1 MFYLQNTGTCAD
13 DWGSGVDT
21 LMTKEFRPFVPAESR
36 EPEMTFKAVASGVFL
51 AAVFGAANAYL
62 AMRAGQ
68 TIATTIPA
76 AVIAIALFRLPFFRG
91 GVLEQN
97 VSRTAAS
104 VGEALVAGAAFTIPA
119 FLLTSGPIWSGFRG
133 HYWESTLML
142 LAGGLL
148 GVFFII
154 VLRRPLCVDA
164 DLPFPEATACAEIV
178 KAGQHGT
185 TEAPRFVF
193 GSLGIAAALQFL
205 TNSLGFQIFRD
216 TATGFLQFPR
226 AVISHFGPNKVPIGK
241 VAHAGGMPYAT
252 PLASPAMM
260 GIGYIIGPR
269 LAAINF
275 SGTVIAWWVLIPLA
289 LFFDPDL
296 QQRLSLPGGG
306 AAPWDV
312 LSTTVWYNVV
322 RPVAVGTMLVS
333 AVYTLYT
340 MRESLLASVR
350 GALATHRHGATQ
362 AAPNRLDVDIPLF
375 WIVISVVGL
384 VIPIGVI
391 YYHFTG
397 RLGASILLAMA
408 MTLIGFML
416 AAIGGY
422 LVGLIGSSNQPVSGL
437 TISALVVAALLLVAI
452 GVRGASGVAAVLG
465 VASVVCIA
473 CSTAGSLIQ
482 DLKAGYLLGGTPW
495 KMQVAEI
502 ISVSVVAFL
511 LMLPIMALNQTYHIG
526 SRELPA
532 PQAGLMALLAQGI
545 VGGQMAWGLVLMGCL
560 FGIALIM
567 IDAPAPMLIAVGM
580 YLPFETTSAIF
591 VGGMLKWMADR
602 VAARRKL
609 SAAGKET
616 FEQRGTL
623 LASGFIAGEALMAI
637 VLSVVFILA
646 EQFKYENF
654 SFTKLFAHTEELSF
668 FGQWG
673 GWLSLVVF
681 GLCAYILVRGP
692 FAKGLPE

>member
-1 MFYLQNTGTCAD
+1 
-13 DWGSGVDT
+13 
-21 LMTKEFRPFVPAESR
+21 MTKEFKPYVPAESR
-36 EPEMTFKAVASGVFL
+36 EPEMTLKAVASGVFL

-119 FLLTSGPIWSGFRG
+119 FLLTTGPIWPDFRS

-142 LAGGLL
+142 VAGGLL

-193 GSLGIAAALQFL
+193 GSLGIAAALQFF

-216 TATGFLQFPR
+216 TATGFVEFPK
-226 AVISHFGPNKVPIGK
+226 AVISHFGPNKAPIGR
-241 VAHAGGMPYAT
+241 VTHTGGMPYAT

-296 QQRLSLPGGG
+296 PRRLNMPGGG
-306 AAPWDV
+306 AVPWDV

-340 MRESLLASVR
+340 MRESLLASIR
-350 GALATHRHGATQ
+350 GALATHRRGTVE
-362 AAPNRLDVDIPLF
+362 AAPNRLDTDIPLF
-375 WIVISVVGL
+375 WILISSAALIV
-384 VIPIGVI
+384 PIGVL

-408 MTLIGFML
+408 MALLGFVL
-416 AAIGGY
+416 ASIGGY

-452 GVRGASGVAAVLG
+452 GLRGAAGVAAVLG

-560 FGIALIM
+560 FGITLIM
-567 IDAPAPMLIAVGM
+567 VDAPAPMLIAVGM

-591 VGGMLKWMADR
+591 VGGMLKWAADK

-609 SAAGKET
+609 SAAGKEI

-637 VLSVVFILA
+637 VLSVVFIVA

-654 SFTKLFAHTEELSF
+654 SFTKLLAHTEELSF
-668 FGQWG
+668 FGAWS
-673 GWLSLVVF
+673 GWLSLIVF
-681 GLCAYILVRGP
+681 AVCAYILVRGP
-692 FAKGLPE
+692 FRKGLPE

>member
-1 MFYLQNTGTCAD
+1 
-13 DWGSGVDT
+13 
-21 LMTKEFRPFVPAESR
+21 MTKEFRPFVPAESR
-36 EPEMTFKAVASGVFL
+36 DAEMTFKAVASGVFL

-119 FLLTSGPIWSGFRG
+119 FLLTTGPIWSGFRG

-193 GSLGIAAALQFL
+193 GSLGIAAVLQFF
-205 TNSLGFQIFRD
+205 TNNLGFQIFRD

-226 AVISHFGPNKVPIGK
+226 AVISHFGPNKVPIGR
-241 VAHAGGMPYAT
+241 VTHAGGMPYAT

-296 QQRLSLPGGG
+296 PQRLGMPGGG
-306 AAPWDV
+306 AVPWDV

-350 GALATHRHGATQ
+350 GALATHKHGAAQT
-362 AAPNRLDVDIPLF
+362 APNRLDVDIPLF
-375 WIVISVVGL
+375 WILISVVVL

-391 YYHFTG
+391 YYHFTA
-397 RLGASILLAMA
+397 RLGASILLALA
-408 MTLIGFML
+408 MTVIGFML

-482 DLKAGYLLGGTPW
+482 DLKAGHFLGGTPW
-495 KMQVAEI
+495 KMQIAEI

-560 FGIALIM
+560 FGISLIM

-591 VGGMLKWMADR
+591 VGGMLKLVADR

-609 SAAGKET
+609 SAAGKEA

-637 VLSVVFILA
+637 VLSVGFIVA

-654 SFTKLFAHTEELSF
+654 SFTKLLARTEELSF

>member
-1 MFYLQNTGTCAD
+1 M
-13 DWGSGVDT
+13 S
-21 LMTKEFRPFVPAESR
+21 KEFKPFVPAESR
-36 EPEMTFKAVASGVFL
+36 EPEMTIKAVASGVFL

-119 FLLTSGPIWSGFRG
+119 FLLTTGPIWPTFRG

-154 VLRRPLCVDA
+154 MLRRPLCVDA

-178 KAGQHGT
+178 KAGQHGS
-185 TEAPRFVF
+185 TEAPRYVF
-193 GSLGIAAALQFL
+193 GSLGIAAALQFF

-226 AVISHFGPNKVPIGK
+226 AVISHFGPVNAPIGK
-241 VAHAGGMPYAT
+241 VTHTGGMPYAT

-296 QQRLSLPGGG
+296 PRRLSLPGGG
-306 AAPWDV
+306 PVPWDV
-312 LSTTVWYNVV
+312 LSTTVWYSVV
-322 RPVAVGTMLVS
+322 RPLAVGTMLVS

-340 MRESLLASVR
+340 MRESLAASVR
-350 GALATHRHGATQ
+350 GALKTQTRGASQ
-362 AAPNRLDVDIPLF
+362 AAQNRLDVDIPLF
-375 WIVISVVGL
+375 WILVSVVAL
-384 VIPIGVI
+384 VIPIGII

-397 RLGASILLAMA
+397 RVGASILLAVV
-408 MTLIGFML
+408 MTLTGFVL

-452 GVRGASGVAAVLG
+452 GLRGVGGVAAVLG

-482 DLKAGYLLGGTPW
+482 DLKAGFLLGGTPW
-495 KMQVAEI
+495 KMQVAEV
-502 ISVSVVAFL
+502 ISVSLVAFM

-591 VGGMLKWMADR
+591 VGGMLKWLADR
-602 VAARRKL
+602 I
-609 SAAGKET
+609 AAGKKLSPAGKEL

-637 VLSVVFILA
+637 VLSVAFIIA

-654 SFTKLFAHTEELSF
+654 SFTKLLAHTEQLSF
-668 FGQWG
+668 FGPWG

-681 GLCAYILVRGP
+681 ALVAYALVRGP

>member
-1 MFYLQNTGTCAD
+1 M
-13 DWGSGVDT
+13 S
-21 LMTKEFRPFVPAESR
+21 KEFKPFVPAESR
-36 EPEMTFKAVASGVFL
+36 EPEMTLKAVASGVFL

-119 FLLTSGPIWSGFRG
+119 FLLTGVPIWPDFRG

-154 VLRRPLCVDA
+154 LLRRPLCVDS

-178 KAGQHGT
+178 KAGQHVAT
-185 TEAPRFVF
+185 DAPRYVF
-193 GSLGIAAALQFL
+193 GAMGVAGVLQFFTSSLGLQV
-205 TNSLGFQIFRD
+205 FRD

-226 AVISHFGPNKVPIGK
+226 AVISHFGPSNAPLGK
-241 VAHAGGMPYAT
+241 VTHTGGMPYAT

-296 QQRLSLPGGG
+296 PRRLSLGIAPGGPV
-306 AAPWDV
+306 PWDV
-312 LSTTVWYNVV
+312 ISNSVWYNVV
-322 RPVAVGTMLVS
+322 RPIAVGTMLVS

-340 MRESLLASVR
+340 MRESLLASIR
-350 GALATHRHGATQ
+350 GALATRGHAAAS
-362 AAPNRLDVDIPLF
+362 AAPNRLDQDIPLG
-375 WIVISVVGL
+375 WIFFAIVALVV
-384 VIPIGVI
+384 PIGVI
-391 YYHFTG
+391 YYHFTQ
-397 RLGASILLAMA
+397 RLGASILLALV
-408 MTLIGFML
+408 MTLTGFVL

-437 TISALVVAALLLVAI
+437 TISALVVAAVLVVLI
-452 GVRGASGVAAVLG
+452 GLRGPSGVAAVLG

-482 DLKAGYLLGGTPW
+482 DLKAGYLLGGTPR

-502 ISVSVVAFL
+502 ISVAAVAFL
-511 LMLPIMALNQTYHIG
+511 LMLPIMALHRTYTIG
-526 SRELPA
+526 SRALPA

-580 YLPFETTSAIF
+580 YLPFETTSSIF
-591 VGGMLKWMADR
+591 VGGLLKW
-602 VAARRKL
+602 VAERIAAQRKL
-609 SAAGKET
+609 STAGKEAV
-616 FEQRGTL
+616 EQRGTL
-623 LASGFIAGEALMAI
+623 LASGFIAGEAIMAI
-637 VLSVVFILA
+637 ILSVAFIIADQVFHFP
-646 EQFKYENF
+646 QF
-654 SFTKLFAHTEELSF
+654 SVTRLLAHTEELSL
-668 FGQWG
+668 FGAWG

-681 GLCAYILVRGP
+681 GAVAYALVRLP
-692 FAKGLPE
+692 FRKGLPE

>member
-1 MFYLQNTGTCAD
+1 
-13 DWGSGVDT
+13 V
-21 LMTKEFRPFVPAESR
+21 TKEFKPYVPAESR
-36 EPEMTFKAVASGVFL
+36 ELEMTLKAVASGVFL

-104 VGEALVAGAAFTIPA
+104 VGEALVAGAAFTVPA
-119 FLLTSGPIWSGFRG
+119 FLLTGVPIWPDFRG

-148 GVFFII
+148 GAFFII
-154 VLRRPLCVDA
+154 LLRRPLCVDS

-178 KAGQHGT
+178 KAGQHGS

-193 GSLGIAAALQFL
+193 GAMGLAAVLQFF

-216 TATGFLQFPR
+216 TATGFLMFPR
-226 AVISHFGPNKVPIGK
+226 AVISHFGPNNTPLGK
-241 VAHAGGMPYAT
+241 VTHTGGMPYAT

-289 LFFDPDL
+289 MFFDPDL
-296 QQRLSLPGGG
+296 PHRLNLNIPLGG
-306 AAPWDV
+306 AVPWDV
-312 LSTTVWYNVV
+312 ISNSVWYNVV
-322 RPVAVGTMLVS
+322 RPIAVGTMLVG
-333 AVYTLYT
+333 AVYTLYA
-340 MRESLLASVR
+340 MRESLLASIR
-350 GALATHRHGATQ
+350 GAMATRGHATSSS
-362 AAPNRLDVDIPLF
+362 APNRLDQDIPLR
-375 WIVISVVGL
+375 WIVLAVLAL

-391 YYHFTG
+391 YYHFTE
-397 RLGASILLAMA
+397 RLGASILLALV
-408 MTLIGFML
+408 MTGTGFVL

-437 TISALVVAALLLVAI
+437 TISALVVAALLVVLI
-452 GVRGASGVAAVLG
+452 GVRGPAGVAAVLG

-495 KMQVAEI
+495 RMQVAEI
-502 ISVSVVAFL
+502 ISVAVVAFL
-511 LMLPIMALNQTYHIG
+511 LMLPIMALHRTYGIG
-526 SRELPA
+526 SRSLPA

-545 VGGQMAWGLVLMGCL
+545 VGGQMAWGLVLMGCI
-560 FGIALIM
+560 FGIGLIM

-580 YLPFETTSAIF
+580 YLPFETTSSIF
-591 VGGMLKWMADR
+591 VGGVLKWLADR
-602 VAARRKL
+602 IVAQRKL
-609 SAAGKET
+609 SPVGREVV
-616 FEQRGTL
+616 EQRGTL
-623 LASGFIAGEALMAI
+623 LASGFIAGEAIMAI
-637 VLSVVFILA
+637 VLSVGFIIA
-646 EQFKYENF
+646 EQVFHYPKY
-654 SFTKLFAHTEELSF
+654 SFTRLLAHAEELSF
-668 FGQWG
+668 FGHLG
-673 GWLSLVVF
+673 GWLSLLVF
-681 GLCAYILVRGP
+681 GLVAYVLVWAP
-692 FAKGLPE
+692 FRKGLPS

>member
-1 MFYLQNTGTCAD
+1 M
-13 DWGSGVDT
+13 S
-21 LMTKEFRPFVPAESR
+21 KEFKPFVPAESR
-36 EPEMTFKAVASGVFL
+36 EPEMTLKAVASGVLL
-51 AAVFGAANAYL
+51 AVVFGAANAYL

-119 FLLTSGPIWSGFRG
+119 FLLTSVPIWPDFRG

-154 VLRRPLCVDA
+154 LLRRPLCVDA

-178 KAGQHGT
+178 KAGQHGAT
-185 TEAPRFVF
+185 DAPRYVF
-193 GSLGIAAALQFL
+193 GALGVAGVLQLF
-205 TNSLGFQIFRD
+205 TNNLGFQIFRD
-216 TATGFLQFPR
+216 TATGFVQFPR
-226 AVISHFGPNKVPIGK
+226 AVINHFGPNNTPLGK
-241 VAHAGGMPYAT
+241 VTHAGGMPYAT

-275 SGTVIAWWVLIPLA
+275 SGTVIAWWLLIPLA

-296 QQRLSLPGGG
+296 PRRLNLEIPAGG
-306 AAPWDV
+306 AVPWEV
-312 LSTTVWYNVV
+312 ISNSVWYNVV
-322 RPVAVGTMLVS
+322 RPIAVGTMLVS

-340 MRESLLASVR
+340 MRESLLVSIR
-350 GALATHRHGATQ
+350 GAMATRGHAASST
-362 AAPNRLDVDIPLF
+362 APNRLDQDIPLG
-375 WIVISVVGL
+375 WIFFAIVALVV
-384 VIPIGVI
+384 PIGVI
-391 YYHFTG
+391 YYHFTQ
-397 RLGASILLAMA
+397 RLGASVLIALA
-408 MTLIGFML
+408 MTLTGFVL

-437 TISALVVAALLLVAI
+437 TISALVVAAVLVVLI
-452 GVRGASGVAAVLG
+452 GVRGPSGIAAVLG

-495 KMQVAEI
+495 KMQVAEV
-502 ISVSVVAFL
+502 ISVAAVAFL
-511 LMLPIMALNQTYHIG
+511 LMLPIMALHRTYGIG
-526 SRELPA
+526 NRSLPA

-545 VGGQMAWGLVLMGCL
+545 VSGQMAWGLVLMGCL
-560 FGIALIM
+560 FGMSLIM

-580 YLPFETTSAIF
+580 YLPFETTSSIF
-591 VGGMLKWMADR
+591 VGGMLKLVADR
-602 VAARRKL
+602 IAARRKL
-609 SAAGKET
+609 SAAGREAV
-616 FEQRGTL
+616 EQRGTL

-637 VLSVVFILA
+637 ILSVAFILA
-646 EQFKYENF
+646 DQFFHFPQF
-654 SFTKLFAHTEELSF
+654 SVTRLLAHTEELSF
-668 FGQWG
+668 FRAWG
-673 GWLSLVVF
+673 GWLSLVLF
-681 GLCAYILVRGP
+681 GVIAYALVRVP
-692 FAKGLPE
+692 FRKGLPE